1 MTPHAICARVQ
12 LQMVR
17 TKNIAVVMVL
27 VKLNVA
33 RHIAEMLNVSAMR
46 DGKGTYVRFQV
57 SLNRISKNKLST
69 SKHYPLKF
77 KFIRLWNYSTGMYNS
92 TRSTTTPKA
101 TATESSKNFTSSN
114 HYSKKTEEEAEEKV
128 HLPLCNWIK
137 ICFLAILLLF

>member
-33 RHIAEMLNVSAMR
+33 RHLAEMLNVSAKR
-46 DGKGTYVRFQV
+46 DGKGTYVRYQV

-69 SKHYPLKF
+69 LN
-77 KFIRLWNYSTGMYNS
+77 ITL
-92 TRSTTTPKA
+92 
-101 TATESSKNFTSSN
+101 
-114 HYSKKTEEEAEEKV
+114 
-128 HLPLCNWIK
+128 
-137 ICFLAILLLF
+137 

>member
-46 DGKGTYVRFQV
+46 DGKGTYVRYQV

-77 KFIRLWNYSTGMYNS
+77 
-92 TRSTTTPKA
+92 
-101 TATESSKNFTSSN
+101 
-114 HYSKKTEEEAEEKV
+114 
-128 HLPLCNWIK
+128 
-137 ICFLAILLLF
+137 